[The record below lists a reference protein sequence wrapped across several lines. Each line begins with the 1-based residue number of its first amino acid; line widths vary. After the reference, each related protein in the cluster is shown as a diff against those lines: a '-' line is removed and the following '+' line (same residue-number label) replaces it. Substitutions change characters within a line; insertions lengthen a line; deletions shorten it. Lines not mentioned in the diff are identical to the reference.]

1 MKSAFIESASEGTH
15 RLPIRGLL
23 AFAVPVLIVFALAL
37 HAHYYFLAAGPLCGI
52 VGGLAYGRRWGLPV
66 ILGTCFGLAGILF
79 ALQDTRSALFIDV
92 VWVGLVS
99 GFMFWSIGAL
109 ATLVLPAG
117 VRFRGAMAFA
127 VPGAIAGIVFQFLYG
142 PAHLLFDLG
151 SRRWWGDFPWPH
163 LVLWLIA
170 GAGIG
175 WRLGADL
182 DQLGQPRPGRQIRHP
197 HGWALASVI
206 CATVG
211 LVTSALFFAR
221 HRLPLGL
228 FNSLSPASAASDW
241 LFGWSVLAAVI
252 GVIAL
257 MKKLSRL
264 CAAAGIVVAFMLLI
278 ASYRVEGD
286 PWKTQFNANYAEKL
300 LREHGQPDDRIYGDA
315 VYTGNLIL
323 SQTALDTNDLPTAK
337 RYLLLAAATPGSRN
351 IEQNGL
357 DTSVARDFLQRGE
370 KDVVLEYFNQTR
382 HLWPQGA
389 QLITRWEGIIRSG
402 RIPNFNN
409 RGPRGLN

>member
-1 MKSAFIESASEGTH
+1 MRIPTQAV
-15 RLPIRGLL
+15 RGAL
-23 AFAVPVLIVFALAL
+23 AFAIPVLIVFGMTL
-37 HAHYYFLAAGPLCGI
+37 HANYYFLAAGPLCGI
-52 VGGLAYGRRWGLPV
+52 VGGLAYGRRWGLPI
-66 ILGTCFGLAGILF
+66 ILGTCFGVTGILF

-99 GFMFWSIGAL
+99 GFMFWSIGAF

-142 PAHLLFDLG
+142 PAHFLFDLG

-170 GAGIG
+170 GTGIG
-175 WRLGADL
+175 WRLGTDL
-182 DQLGQPRPGRQIRHP
+182 DEVRQPEPARQIRNP
-197 HGWALASVI
+197 HSWALASVI
-206 CATVG
+206 CATIG
-211 LVTSALFFAR
+211 LVTSALYFTR
-221 HRLPLGL
+221 QRLPLGL
-228 FNSLSPASAASDW
+228 FNSLSPASSASDW

-252 GVIAL
+252 GTIAL
-257 MKKLSRL
+257 MKKLGRV
-264 CAAAGIVVAFMLLI
+264 CATAGILVAFMLLV
-278 ASYRVEGD
+278 ASYRVEAD
-286 PWKTQFNANYAEKL
+286 PWKTQFNTIYAEKL
-300 LREHGQPDDRIYGDA
+300 LREHGQPEDRDYGDA

-323 SQTALDTNDLPTAK
+323 SQTALDKNDVATAK
-337 RYLLLAAATPGSRN
+337 RYLLLAAATPGSRS

-357 DTSVARDFLQRGE
+357 DTSVVRVFLQRGE

-389 QLITRWEGIIRSG
+389 QVITRWESIIRSG
-402 RIPNFNN
+402 RIPNFSN
-409 RGPRGLN
+409 RGPLGLN